1 MRIMTINLRYINDF
15 DEYQWDYRKLVL
27 LEMIRKYNPD
37 VIGFQEAM
45 KKHMEFLE
53 EELSDYYTYGEY
65 RSLDDSAEMNP
76 IFIKNYEF
84 SDKGTIWL
92 SETPKEKYSIG
103 WDACLPRV
111 ASYALI
117 SAPLEKFIIINTHF
131 DHEGEEARIKSSELL
146 LDLASTLKLE
156 YNAPVIMTGDFNT
169 RPEDG
174 FIDSLL
180 NSSSFKNSFELFE
193 DKENSLTIHNF
204 TGEIKGSPIDYIFID
219 RDINTSGCEIVR
231 FSKNG
236 IYTSDHWHIFCDV
249 E

>member
-15 DEYQWDYRKLVL
+15 DEYQWDDRKFVL

-45 KKHMEFLE
+45 KEHMEFLE
-53 EELSDYYTYGEY
+53 EELRDYDGYGEY
-65 RSLDDSAEMNP
+65 RSLDDGAEMNP
-76 IFIKNYEF
+76 IFIKGFKFEEKN
-84 SDKGTIWL
+84 TIWL
-92 SETPKEKYSIG
+92 SENTEKEYSIG

-131 DHEGEEARIKSSELL
+131 DHEGEEARIKSSELIL
-146 LDLASTLKLE
+146 ELASKLKLKF
-156 YNAPVIMTGDFNT
+156 NAPVILTGDFNT

-193 DKENSLTIHNF
+193 DKENALTIHNF

-219 RDINTSGCEIVR
+219 RDIKPSGCEIVR
-231 FSKNG
+231 YSKNG
-236 IYTSDHWHIFCDV
+236 IYTSDHWHIICDV